1 MRTLAIVLGALAI
14 NLGLYLLME
23 GMISRDRVR
32 VLDLFDAQTIEF
44 VRAPIED
51 ETRTKDRRRKP
62 PPKPRDIKKPKA
74 EVDEMTSRSELPA
87 DFQAYNVSSLL
98 GEGGGIGLG
107 QRIVQGS
114 GEGMRMVMA
123 GDLTALAKFPP
134 QYPPWALQRGLEGWV
149 DLTFIVTEQGTVM
162 DPVVTDSYPKGAF
175 DDAALAAVTR
185 WRFQPVME
193 DGEATPVRVILH
205 VDFEIPE

>member
-1 MRTLAIVLGALAI
+1 MRILAIVLGALAI

-74 EVDEMTSRSELPA
+74 EVDEMT
-87 DFQAYNVSSLL
+87 F
-98 GEGGGIGLG
+98 
-107 QRIVQGS
+107 S
-114 GEGMRMVMA
+114 GEG
-123 GDLTALAKFPP
+123 
-134 QYPPWALQRGLEGWV
+134 W
-149 DLTFIVTEQGTVM
+149 
-162 DPVVTDSYPKGAF
+162 
-175 DDAALAAVTR
+175 
-185 WRFQPVME
+185 
-193 DGEATPVRVILH
+193 
-205 VDFEIPE
+205 